1 MDDLNGALGSPR
13 EPEGGGGAFRML
25 CYIPELSLEEGL
37 ELDGQRGQRPG
48 MRGEAR
54 DELGL
59 CLGSWQDLEMVGLG

>member
-1 MDDLNGALGSPR
+1 MDDLNGALRSPR

-48 MRGEAR
+48 TRGETR
-54 DELGL
+54 DEGR
-59 CLGSWQDLEMVGLG
+59 GQG